1 MVTLSLDVTSTAGV
15 VSSFPLTQT
24 RPWLIHRSASRR
36 EHMPARAMALAMRV
50 GSPGALGA
58 GRFVATLRALGAFA
72 LRFLDM
78 DYLNMTGQK
87 PL

>member
-1 MVTLSLDVTSTAGV
+1 
-15 VSSFPLTQT
+15 
-24 RPWLIHRSASRR
+24 
-36 EHMPARAMALAMRV
+36 MALAMRV
-50 GSPGALGA
+50 GSPEALGA